1 MKNLQLP
8 RELGWIDNLPQRYK
22 IVRLSSVVT
31 QVKQKNFSNVNE
43 NLLSLSYGKIISKD
57 IAAAD
62 GLLPESFETYNI
74 IEPGDVVFRLT
85 DLQNDK
91 RSLRTGLTTEKGIIT
106 SAYVSVRPSGIEP
119 RYLAYFMRAMDL
131 AKVFYSLGGGLRQSL
146 NYADAKLLPVVLPP
160 KGEQRAIADYL
171 DREISEIDS
180 FVADCSR
187 MVELIEEKESA
198 FTASLL
204 THGLTDSDSV
214 AEDHGIPWLEN
225 ESIPTHWHRMKLGF
239 LLRMKSGDAISS
251 EAVQEEG
258 LYPVFGGG
266 GLRGYTSTSNITG
279 IHVLIGR
286 QGALCGKVFV
296 SQEEA
301 FATEHAIVT
310 YPKIM
315 LDLRWLESLLRFMNL
330 GQYSQSAAQPGIG
343 VETLSKLYVPV
354 PPLSEQVEIG
364 DSIAKHQESRSDL
377 LLELESAIALA
388 HERRAALISAAVTG
402 QIDVSSQGLS
412 PASQLRNELEVHV

>member
-1 MKNLQLP
+1 MSSIFENRPQGATAPPHWQFIPLKYLFRRLKTLGSGQERLLSIYREYGVIPKDSRDDNFNKASDDLSKYQLVFQGDLVVNKMKAWQGSVAVSEYDGIISP
-8 RELGWIDNLPQRYK
+8 AYFVYRPVGAIDNRFAHYLLRSNEYFQYYAS
-22 IVRLSSVVT
+22 ISSGVRLN
-31 QVKQKNFSNVNE
+31 QWD
-43 NLLSLSYGKIISKD
+43 LD
-57 IAAAD
+57 PRA
-62 GLLPESFETYNI
+62 FE
-74 IEPGDVVFRLT
+74 RL
-85 DLQNDK
+85 
-91 RSLRTGLTTEKGIIT
+91 
-106 SAYVSVRPSGIEP
+106 
-119 RYLAYFMRAMDL
+119 
-131 AKVFYSLGGGLRQSL
+131 KVAF
-146 NYADAKLLPVVLPP
+146 PP
-160 KGEQRAIADYL
+160 LEEQRQIADYL
-171 DREISEIDS
+171 DRELTEIDS

-214 AEDHGIPWLEN
+214 AENHGIPWLEN

-296 SQEEA
+296 SREEA

-310 YPKIM
+310 YPKII

-402 QIDVSSQGLS
+402 HIDVSSQGLS